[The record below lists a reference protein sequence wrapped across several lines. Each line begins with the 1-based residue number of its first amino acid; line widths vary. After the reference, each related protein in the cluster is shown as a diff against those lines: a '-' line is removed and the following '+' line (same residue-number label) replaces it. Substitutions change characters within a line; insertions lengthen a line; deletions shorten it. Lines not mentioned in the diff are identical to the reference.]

1 MCLPGT
7 RQACSCMLA
16 PGSMLLV
23 ELRCCQGH
31 EAKDRQTGKQTDRQ
45 MFPRLKLTGW
55 ICKTDGIVL
64 QTAASGT
71 VVTIDQNAQ
80 WLRTTLP
87 VNQSQDQTDTDMY
100 SKLAKKT
107 YHFNSRHDGLVDDV
121 TVG

>member
-1 MCLPGT
+1 MKLKT
-7 RQACSCMLA
+7 DRQAN
-16 PGSMLLV
+16 
-23 ELRCCQGH
+23 R
-31 EAKDRQTGKQTDRQ
+31 QTDRC
-45 MFPRLKLTGW
+45 FPDSNSQVGFAKLTASF
-55 ICKTDGIVL
+55 CK
-64 QTAASGT
+64 QPASGT